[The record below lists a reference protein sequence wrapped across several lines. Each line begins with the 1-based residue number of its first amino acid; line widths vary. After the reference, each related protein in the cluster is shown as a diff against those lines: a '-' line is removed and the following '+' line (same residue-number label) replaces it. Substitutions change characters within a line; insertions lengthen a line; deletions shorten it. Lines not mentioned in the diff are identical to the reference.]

1 MYQAAPGILDPD
13 YLVNTFGL
21 IGLLVII
28 FAECGL
34 LIGFFMPGDSLL
46 FAAGLLIANGVFDV
60 PLWAVLVGVPIAA
73 SAGSLVGYWIG
84 RKAGPALFDRPD
96 GRIFKRKYVE
106 QAHAFFEARGPF
118 AIIAGRFVPVVR
130 TFITV
135 IAGASRMDFRRY
147 AVYSIGVSVVW
158 GIGFPLLGYYLG
170 RIEFVKNNVEAIAI
184 LIALVSILPVVI
196 EFVKH
201 RRRSR
206 AAGVERSD
214 DGPAVTDPPAA

>member
-21 IGLLVII
+21 IGLYVII

-46 FAAGLLIANGVFDV
+46 FAAGLLIASGVFDV

-96 GRIFKRKYVE
+96 GRIFKRKYVT
-106 QAHAFFEARGPF
+106 QAHEFFEARGPF

-147 AVYSIGVSVVW
+147 AIFSIGVSVVW
-158 GIGFPLLGYYLG
+158 GVGFPLLGYFLG
-170 RIEFVKNNVEAIAI
+170 GIEFVKNNVEAIAL
-184 LIALVSILPVVI
+184 LIAVVSILPVVL
-196 EFVKH
+196 EFLKH
-201 RRRSR
+201 RRRNK
-206 AAGVERSD
+206 AAAARPDEDPAAVEP
-214 DGPAVTDPPAA
+214 PAV